1 MLSAEVSTLGPT
13 VMPVPNIRP
22 PETSNDARHTCQPAG
37 SSPESRN
44 AKVSGVVPPYA
55 TWAATFCSSA
65 CVAAVGG
72 KGLPPPAAI
81 PDRESSAHASGAY
94 SQATPEP

>member
-1 MLSAEVSTLGPT
+1 MLGPAI
-13 VMPVPNIRP
+13 MPVPNIRP
-22 PETSNDARHTCQPAG
+22 PDTSNDARHSCQPAG
-37 SSPESRN
+37 SSPLTRN

-65 CVAAVGG
+65 LVAADGG
-72 KGLPPPAAI
+72 TALPPSAAI